1 MRRALLSASLF
12 AIASQLGAMEPGPS
26 TPLIKP
32 TLVTGEQSISLDTAD
47 LSQVAKGRFFISRDG
62 GATWTLAQETAV
74 DPTKPVTPV
83 FAFKPQ
89 GDGNYY
95 IVTATV
101 SKNGSA
107 EAAPAPGSVPG
118 KALLLVVD
126 ATPPVV
132 ATLEAVPEPVTDPNA
147 TAVTVNV
154 TWAITDA
161 NFQSATLELSIDGG
175 ASFVAAQAIAASGTV
190 KLTVPRTRDNSAQL
204 RIIAKDAAGNQAP
217 SLAKTIALPVPPD
230 PEKALDAA
238 VKGLP
243 TLADVQPVPDAA
255 PVIAASTAAAIV
267 TSAKPAT
274 SAATSTSAPAAA
286 STSATATPPAPLITE
301 TQPTVS
307 TTTDRT
313 ITPPAKTTFLT
324 GQAAEDQ
331 LGHARD
337 LRDAKDIDG
346 AHAVYLRL
354 QDSTVA
360 KIAVA
365 EDLSMLA
372 SVGDHAAVA
381 TIAESLRPELRTDA
395 VRLLHGK
402 ALLLLGKPAEAEKTL
417 LGVRKGSDE
426 SREALLFIGKASF
439 AQGKTA
445 IATKIYEKLAT
456 GSDAIAEEAKL
467 LRGK

>member
-47 LSQVAKGRFFISRDG
+47 LSQVAKGRFYVSRDG

-74 DPTKPVTPV
+74 DPAKPLTPV

-89 GDGNYY
+89 GDGSYY

-101 SKNGSA
+101 SKNGTA

-118 KALLLVVD
+118 KTLLLVVD
-126 ATPPVV
+126 STPPVV
-132 ATLEAVPEPVTDPNA
+132 ATLDAVPEAVTDSNA
-147 TAVTVNV
+147 TAVSVNV

-161 NFQSATLELSIDGG
+161 NFQSASLELSVDGG
-175 ASFVAAQAIAASGTV
+175 ASFVATQAITTSGTV
-190 KLTVPRTRDNSAQL
+190 KLTVPRTRDNTAQL

-243 TLADVQPVPDAA
+243 TLADVQPVPDA
-255 PVIAASTAAAIV
+255 V
-267 TSAKPAT
+267 PAL
-274 SAATSTSAPAAA
+274 ATG
-286 STSATATPPAPLITE
+286 TPPAASRASATTSPPVAPVSDTK
-301 TQPTVS
+301 PTVP

-313 ITPPAKTTFLT
+313 ITPPAKTTFLA

-337 LRDAKDIDG
+337 LRDAKDLDG

-365 EDLSMLA
+365 EDLLMLA
-372 SVGDHAAVA
+372 NAGDHAAVA

-395 VRLLHGK
+395 VRLQQGK
-402 ALLLLGKPAEAEKTL
+402 SLILLGKPAEAEQAL
-417 LGVRKGSDE
+417 LGVRKGADE
-426 SREALLFIGKASF
+426 AREALLYIGKASF

-456 GSDAIAEEAKL
+456 GTDAIAEEAKL